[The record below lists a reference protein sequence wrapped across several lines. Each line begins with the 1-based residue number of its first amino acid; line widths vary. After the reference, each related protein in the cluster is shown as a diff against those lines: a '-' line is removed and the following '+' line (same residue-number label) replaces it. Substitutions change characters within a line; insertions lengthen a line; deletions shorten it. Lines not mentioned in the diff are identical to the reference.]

1 MMNPMQLIQ
10 MMKSGNPQQQM
21 LQIMEQELGNTP
33 MGQNLLQMARQ
44 GRTQD
49 IESFARNFC
58 QSRGVDFDSAF
69 AAFKQKYGF

>member
-1 MMNPMQLIQ
+1 MNPIQLIQ
-10 MMKSGNPQQQM
+10 MIKSGNPQQKM
-21 LQIMEQELGNTP
+21 MEYMEQQIGNTP
-33 MGQNLLQMARQ
+33 MGQNLLTLARE
-44 GRTQD
+44 GKTQD

>member
-1 MMNPMQLIQ
+1 MNPIQLIQ
-10 MMKSGNPQQQM
+10 MIKSGNPQEKM
-21 LQIMEQELGNTP
+21 MEYMEQQLGNTP
-33 MGQNLLQMARQ
+33 MGQNLLTLARE
-44 GRTQD
+44 GKTQD

>member
-1 MMNPMQLIQ
+1 MDPIQLIQ

-21 LQIMEQELGNTP
+21 LSFIEKEMGSTP
-33 MGQNLLQMARQ
+33 MGKNLLSLARQ

-49 IESFARNFC
+49 IETFARNFC

>member
-1 MMNPMQLIQ
+1 MNLMQLIQ

-21 LQIMEQELGNTP
+21 LSYMEQQIGNTP
-33 MGQNLLQMARQ
+33 MGQNLLNLARNGQ
-44 GRTQD
+44 TQD
-49 IESFARNFC
+49 IETFARNFC

>member
-1 MMNPMQLIQ
+1 MNPIQLIQ
-10 MMKSGNPQQQM
+10 MIKSGNPQQKM
-21 LQIMEQELGNTP
+21 MEYMERQIGNTP
-33 MGQNLLQMARQ
+33 MGQNLLTLARE
-44 GRTQD
+44 GKTQD